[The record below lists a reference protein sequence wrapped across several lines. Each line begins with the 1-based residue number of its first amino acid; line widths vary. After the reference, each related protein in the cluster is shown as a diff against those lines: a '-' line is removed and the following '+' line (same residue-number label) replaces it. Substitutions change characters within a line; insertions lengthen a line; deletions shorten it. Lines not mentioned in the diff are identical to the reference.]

1 MKIDK
6 SIARTCLENYLD
18 LICDSYSIKSIT
30 KKDNISIFI
39 IETYMPGFKSTDKY
53 IVKEYVENDAKKIS
67 ILDAYGSIQ
76 EVYNMSQE

>member
-1 MKIDK
+1 
-6 SIARTCLENYLD
+6 
-18 LICDSYSIKSIT
+18 
-30 KKDNISIFI
+30 
-39 IETYMPGFKSTDKY
+39 MPGFKSTDKY